1 MHIYGK
7 YLLPAVPTLGKKTEK
22 TSNYFELSVASDG
35 VIGVIV
41 SADMNIDNMHEHQT
55 MP

>member
-35 VIGVIV
+35 VIV